1 MSYKNNVTSIIST
14 LLDNKTNTIVS
25 VNKKLDFPNIL
36 HYKKTQHITTE
47 IEGK

>member
-14 LLDNKTNTIVS
+14 LLDNKRNTIVS

-36 HYKKTQHITTE
+36 HYKTQHIRTE